1 MIAIAENL
9 RAAKPWRELIRALIQ
24 ELGELIPGRVRLV
37 VALPS
42 PEDRLYDSNVLVV
55 LDEHDPEATMLVMR
69 AAVRAEDRLG
79 VGGVLSP
86 LIVGPEDR
94 DAVERFLSYRRE
106 DAPWGELLATF
117 LQELGELIPGRVR
130 LVVALPSPEDRL
142 YDSNVLVVLDEHDP
156 EATMLVMRAAVRAED
171 RLGVG
176 GVLSPLIVGP
186 EDRDAVERFREHGGK
201 VLEGKEE

>member
-1 MIAIAENL
+1 M
-9 RAAKPWRELIRALIQ
+9 
-24 ELGELIPGRVRLV
+24 
-37 VALPS
+37 
-42 PEDRLYDSNVLVV
+42 
-55 LDEHDPEATMLVMR
+55 
-69 AAVRAEDRLG
+69 
-79 VGGVLSP
+79 LSP

-94 DAVERFLSYRRE
+94 DAVERFLGYRRE
-106 DAPWGELLATF
+106 DAPWGELLTTF
-117 LQELGELIPGRVR
+117 LQELSELIPGRVR